1 MQIILNSPLDMH
13 VHLRDNDML
22 KVVAPLTSKTFAGA
36 LVMPN
41 LVPPIKTLED
51 VVSYKKRVLDET
63 GNDIFTPYMTVFFSE
78 ELTFEILKQLKS
90 EILSVKLYPEGVTTN
105 SQGGAKNILSPRNL
119 EIFANMET
127 LGIPLSIHG
136 ETSDFVLDREK
147 NFISIYEELAT
158 RFPKLKIIA
167 EHITTKELAETLDKF
182 ENLYATITVHH
193 LLITLNDLA
202 GGMLKPH
209 LFCKPIAKRD
219 EDREALLKLA
229 LSGNSKVMLGTD
241 SAPHPIHKKECSGCA
256 AGVFTSPIA
265 LQLLTELFEE
275 NNSLNNLQKF
285 ISDNAVRIYNLK
297 PNQKQIILEK
307 KDFII
312 PEKYGEVVPFKA
324 GENLKWSIIN

>member
-22 KVVAPLTSKTFAGA
+22 KVVAPLTSKTFAWA

-63 GNDIFTPYMTVFFSE
+63 WNDIFTPYMTVFFSE

-90 EILSVKLYPEGVTTN
+90 EILSVKLYPEWVTTN
-105 SQGGAKNILSPRNL
+105 SQGWAKNILSPRNL

-127 LGIPLSIHG
+127 LWIPLSIHW

-202 GGMLKPH
+202 WWMLKPH

-229 LSGNSKVMLGTD
+229 LSWNSKVMLWTD

-256 AGVFTSPIA
+256 AWVFTSPIA

-312 PEKYGEVVPFKA
+312 PEKYWEVVPFKA
-324 GENLKWSIIN
+324 WENLKWSIIN